1 MAGIP
6 GPKQNWYGKHVQSP
20 FSPTWQA
27 YLVPIM
33 TKMATIPIPPPIQW
47 QKSYKNLAEN
57 HKIQAV
63 AARSKDSAQKLA
75 DAFDIETVYEGYDGL
90 ATDQNINIV
99 YIGSINSAHYDLWFG
114 YEAKMTG
121 MIGEIQ

>member
-1 MAGIP
+1 MGHS
-6 GPKQNWYGKHVQSP
+6 NVW
-20 FSPTWQA
+20 
-27 YLVPIM
+27 
-33 TKMATIPIPPPIQW
+33 PPYIRELSANIQW

-90 ATDQNINIV
+90 STDQNINIV